1 MKRPSLIVVNNFKEK
16 IHKPIK
22 NQPKKTFWTKLDE
35 IINLILF

>member
-22 NQPKKTFWTKLDE
+22 NQPKKTFWKKFDDL
-35 IINLILF
+35 IHLILF